1 MSARMDGPAARRKAL
16 IERCDRERAE
26 LAALLGGIEDRF
38 ALVDTVVTGARRL
51 SRHRLVVGAA
61 GVFML
66 VAPVVART
74 WVRRALWLL
83 PVVLEGYR
91 AVKSRAGDRRASSPA
106 NGS

>member
-1 MSARMDGPAARRKAL
+1 
-16 IERCDRERAE
+16 
-26 LAALLGGIEDRF
+26 
-38 ALVDTVVTGARRL
+38 
-51 SRHRLVVGAA
+51 
-61 GVFML
+61 ML